1 MTVHFQMARLRPS
14 VNRAAFRFLT
24 FTIYFLN
31 ARCASIYKIFS
42 RGLGL
47 NLFDIRCLYFSR
59 QWQGSRLHISI
70 DLRARL
76 G

>member
-1 MTVHFQMARLRPS
+1 MIVHFQMARLRPS

-31 ARCASIYKIFS
+31 VRCALIYKTFS
-42 RGLGL
+42 PGVDI
-47 NLFDIRCLYFSR
+47 NMFDISCLYFSR